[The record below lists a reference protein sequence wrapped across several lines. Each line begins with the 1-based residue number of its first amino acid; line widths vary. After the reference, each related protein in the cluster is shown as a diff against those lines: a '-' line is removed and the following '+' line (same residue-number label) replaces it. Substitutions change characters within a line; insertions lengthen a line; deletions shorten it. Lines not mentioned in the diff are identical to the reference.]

1 MEIMSTLR
9 FLPVILLFPI
19 LFAAC
24 GRSELIRIRML
35 APVNEDKKDHAI
47 FTDTESSPF
56 TPTITNKNIG
66 GSLYFLLKSIG
77 LGYTTVTTKFEKTGT
92 NLKETTT
99 LKTNFADVAFG
110 IGENYSFM
118 WGAGIMT
125 GGEQK
130 RFFDYNDKGTN
141 QQGNKPLSMDNYL
154 GGHSLFFVLG
164 HHGFGF
170 ETLLG
175 YRMNFIKSRLD
186 DSEGEIHSH
195 MGKSPTDTG
204 EVVSYE
210 SPDIRLTTAQVQLG
224 IGFTF

>member
-1 MEIMSTLR
+1 MSTVR
-9 FLPVILLFPI
+9 FLPAILLFTI
-19 LFAAC
+19 LVGAC
-24 GRSELIRIRML
+24 GRSEMIRIRLL
-35 APVNEDKKDHAI
+35 APVSEAKKDHSI
-47 FTDTESSPF
+47 LTDTNESS
-56 TPTITNKNIG
+56 TPTYTNTSSG

-77 LGYTTVTTKFEKTGT
+77 LGYTTVTTNFEKTGK

-118 WGAGIMT
+118 WGAGILT

-141 QQGNKPLSMDNYL
+141 QQGNKPLAIDNYL

-186 DSEGEIHSH
+186 DSEGKIHSH
-195 MGKSPTDTG
+195 MGKSPTGTG